1 MLARAVDEGV
11 AGDWKLVAVYDSKE
25 EAARVLTSKLS
36 KQKPRIASSL
46 EDLLAEEPDL
56 VVEAASQEAVR
67 EYAETVLS
75 SGADLMVL
83 SVGALADE
91 PLLSRLL
98 QAARSS
104 GRRIYVP
111 SGAIAG
117 LDGVR
122 ASSIVGVKSVVLE
135 TRKPPKS
142 LGVKREGLLFEGPAS
157 EAVRLYPFNVNVAAS
172 LMLAAGI
179 EPLVRLIADSALERN
194 VHEIRLESDASKITI
209 RVENVPHPSNP
220 RTSYLAALSAIAL
233 LKKLSE
239 PIWVGT

>member
-11 AGDWKLVAVYDSKE
+11 AGDWKLVAVYDPKE
-25 EAARVLTSKLS
+25 EAARALISKLS

-46 EDLLAEEPDL
+46 EDLLAEGPDL

-67 EYAETVLS
+67 EYAEAVLS
-75 SGADLMVL
+75 SGADLVVL

-91 PLLSRLL
+91 SLLSRLL
-98 QAARSS
+98 RAARSS

-142 LGVKREGLLFEGPAS
+142 LGVEREGLLFEGPAS

-172 LMLAAGI
+172 LMLAAGV
-179 EPLVRLIADSALERN
+179 EPLVRLIADSALKRN
-194 VHEIRLESDASKITI
+194 VHEIRLESEASKITI

-220 RTSYLAALSAIAL
+220 KTSYLAALSAIAL